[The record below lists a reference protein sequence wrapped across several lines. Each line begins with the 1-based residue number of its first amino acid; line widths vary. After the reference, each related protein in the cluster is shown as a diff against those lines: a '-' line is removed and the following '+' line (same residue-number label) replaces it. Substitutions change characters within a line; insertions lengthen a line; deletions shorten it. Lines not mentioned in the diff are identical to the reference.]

1 MHGLS
6 LGAHNTDGHIS
17 WSRPGHSHHTHH
29 SQRSEHAG
37 HHDHS
42 SANQAQDSS
51 AIDGGISQGSIK
63 QAVVN
68 QIRVTLSR
76 RFELHQTSVSVAGA
90 TADEQAG
97 NDLAGAV
104 SSALNSLNGTPPT
117 DAVAAVNDAA
127 GAAIQQ
133 TTQALPSGT
142 NADGSSALTTAVTQI
157 TDQLQSLFSAYL
169 ANTDT
174 VQGGSGLAAAGAKL
188 ISNAKGE
195 LQIHTQEGDTVT
207 LSFASKTGV
216 SVQNLQAGNGSTQLS
231 STDIQAFTSNR
242 VTINVQ
248 GDLNANELQ
257 AVQDLVGQVNQLA
270 DGFFG
275 GDVNAALSQ
284 AASLN
289 FDSSQLTDYSLHL
302 ALKQTFAAYGLSLQL
317 PPVTNTNQAPVP
329 AFDGGTAAVATS
341 PSTDVTPSPADSG
354 TDTMPAGNISA
365 TTIAPVA
372 ANDGAPATTKTS
384 LAG

>member
-42 SANQAQDSS
+42 SANQAQDST
-51 AIDGGISQGSIK
+51 AIDGGVSQGAIK

-68 QIRVTLSR
+68 QIRMTLSQ

-142 NADGSSALTTAVTQI
+142 NADSTSALTTAVTQI

-174 VQGGSGLAAAGAKL
+174 VQGGSALTATGAKL

-195 LQIHTQEGDTVT
+195 LQVHTKEGDTVT
-207 LSFASKTGV
+207 LSFASKSGV
-216 SVQNLQAGNGSTQLS
+216 SVQNLQAGNGSTRLS
-231 STDIQAFTSNR
+231 NTDIQAFTSNR

-248 GDLNANELQ
+248 GNLNANELR

-275 GDVNAALSQ
+275 GDINAALSQ
-284 AASLN
+284 SASLN
-289 FDSSQLTDYSLHL
+289 FDSAQLTDYSLHL

-317 PPVTNTNQAPVP
+317 PPVANTNQAPVP
-329 AFDGGTAAVATS
+329 ALDGGAATAAVSS
-341 PSTDVTPSPADSG
+341 PTLVTTPPADAGTGTTAVTDVS
-354 TDTMPAGNISA
+354 
-365 TTIAPVA
+365 IAPIA
-372 ANDGAPATTKTS
+372 ANDATPASTKST

>member
-1 MHGLS
+1 MHGLA
-6 LGAHNTDGHIS
+6 LGAHNADGHIS
-17 WSRPGHSHHTHH
+17 WSLRGHSHHTHH
-29 SQRSEHAG
+29 SQRSERSG
-37 HHDHS
+37 HHDRS
-42 SANQAQDSS
+42 AANQAQGNSFV
-51 AIDGGISQGSIK
+51 DGGAAQGSIK

-68 QIRVTLSR
+68 QIRVTLSQ
-76 RFELHQTSVSVAGA
+76 RFDLQQTSVSIAGA
-90 TADEQAG
+90 TVDEQAG

-104 SSALNSLNGTPPT
+104 SSALNSLNGTAPT

-133 TTQALPSGT
+133 TVQALPAGT
-142 NADGSSALTTAVTQI
+142 NADGSSTLDAAISQI
-157 TDQLQSLFSAYL
+157 SDQLQSLFSAYL
-169 ANTDT
+169 ANSDT
-174 VQGGSGLAAAGAKL
+174 VQRGSSMTVTGAKL

-207 LSFASKTGV
+207 LSFASKNGV
-216 SVQNLQAGNGSTQLS
+216 SVQNLQAGDGSIQLS
-231 STDIQAFTSNR
+231 GSDIQAFTSSR
-242 VTINVQ
+242 VTISVQ
-248 GDLNANELQ
+248 GNLNADELQ

-270 DGFFG
+270 NGFFG
-275 GDVNAALSQ
+275 GDANAALSQ
-284 AASLN
+284 SASLN

-317 PPVTNTNQAPVP
+317 PPVTNTNQASVP
-329 AFDGGTAAVATS
+329 ALDGGTAAVAAS
-341 PSTDVTPSPADSG
+341 PLIGVTPPPADSG
-354 TDTMPAGNISA
+354 TGTMPAGDIST